1 MVKALFAGISLIFAV
16 SAQAQNEF
24 TIKGTVTGLKDST
37 VIMLFRSDG
46 QVMSSIAQD
55 TVFNESFCFREKTA
69 EDKPEAV
76 MLMAR
81 DKDFPN
87 TWLDVWVAPN
97 AVCTVSG
104 NNKLLRTWDVSSNIK
119 EQQILN
125 RYKQAT
131 FDETNLDQEL
141 SIERMKKISLLRSGN
156 LSAEDSDKLKKE
168 MAEVEKKQ
176 DSVRHII
183 SKKEIG
189 IMQQTPVETIWMD
202 KLRGLSMEMKYMKD
216 FPYKKEVFAL
226 YEKLSNDE
234 KQSAVGK
241 EISVYLYP
249 PVTVKTG
256 DEMADADL
264 YDLEGNVHHL
274 ADYKGKYLLIDFW
287 SRGCGPCMMALPEMK
302 EISETMKDKVTVISL
317 STDTEKGWK
326 EISKTKDMSWV
337 NLNDFGGMSGLAA
350 KYDVRGIPH
359 YVIISPEGI
368 ILHSWSG
375 YSKGLLKR
383 KLNKWVNKANRVM
396 SVKKEGNTTI
406 IEFPIEK
413 SSNTET
419 VEINKIELTGTE
431 TVFHMKAFN
440 APGYWVSISKDTYL
454 KTENGTHF
462 TLKSADGITPD
473 ERFTMPESGEQAFK
487 LYFPPLP
494 AGTKTVDFIES
505 DCDSCFKILG
515 LPLTNE

>member
-24 TIKGTVTGLKDST
+24 TIKGAVTGLKDST

-156 LSAEDSDKLKKE
+156 LSTEDSDKLKKE

-226 YEKLSNDE
+226 YEKLSDDE

-375 YSKGLLKR
+375 YSNGLLKR
-383 KLNKWVNKANRVM
+383 KLNKWVNKD
-396 SVKKEGNTTI
+396 GNTTI

-454 KTENGTHF
+454 KSENGTHF

-515 LPLTNE
+515 LPLTKE

>member
-97 AVCTVSG
+97 AACTVSG

-156 LSAEDSDKLKKE
+156 LSTEDSDKLKKE

-189 IMQQTPVETIWMD
+189 IMLQTPVETIWMN

-226 YEKLSNDE
+226 YEKLSDDE

-249 PVTVKTG
+249 PVTVKDG
-256 DEMADADL
+256 DEMTDADL

-302 EISETMKDKVTVISL
+302 KISETMKDKVTVISL

-326 EISKTKDMSWV
+326 EISKTKDISWV

-375 YSKGLLKR
+375 YSNGLLKR

-487 LYFPPLP
+487 LYFPALP

-515 LPLTNE
+515 LPLTKE